1 MLCGVMSLVLLKVLD
16 DITYDNE
23 TPNAAGSAGTQLHPH
38 IDRLTPAPVR
48 YRLERLFEFF
58 DRVVTSILP
67 QKSTRPPRAKR
78 DTGGGDPLLK
88 TARLGLLVSRHLLHS
103 RRPETPVGLVN
114 GAELA
119 LIDRLRSTNKHKHG
133 NVDITSHSPAHS
145 N

>member
-78 DTGGGDPLLK
+78 DTGGGDPLK

-103 RRPETPVGLVN
+103 RR
-114 GAELA
+114 
-119 LIDRLRSTNKHKHG
+119 RSTNKHKHG